1 MVDGIGSIGA
11 KRIPAATPIAPASP
25 AVDAPRSETLKPAP
39 TSLGGLA
46 QTLAATPPV
55 DKDRVAQ
62 IKRAI
67 ATGTF
72 PLLPATIA
80 DRLIALRYDW
90 NTRDQA

>member
-11 KRIPAATPIAPASP
+11 KRIAATAPVAPASP
-25 AVDAPRSETLKPAP
+25 AADTPRSETPPPA
-39 TSLGGLA
+39 TSSLGGLA
-46 QTLAATPPV
+46 RTLAATPPV

-80 DRLIALRYDW
+80 DRLMALKLDW
-90 NTRDQA
+90 NANDPA